1 VALISLGTAAE
12 RSFNPTAIGDVRHI
26 RKKDTPKL
34 SRSACTPLQI
44 VIVFDSVH
52 RLSQNAG
59 LQQQTI
65 TDIYCRAGAGP
76 GNLSSYEEIRGV
88 WLVVGS

>member
-1 VALISLGTAAE
+1 MFVTSA
-12 RSFNPTAIGDVRHI
+12 
-26 RKKDTPKL
+26 KKTRPSYRDQLAPRYK
-34 SRSACTPLQI
+34 S